1 MDIDFFKAMIIPL
14 YAGSA
19 SLLIA
24 LINRNINV
32 SERMRSIT
40 GEIIRSHCSDT
51 RSENLARQSDIF
63 WERYLVNTAAITGIF
78 VSMLVYT
85 LMFASAALSNS
96 QPKPSFTVAT
106 ALFWVGGAIT
116 GVSFVLV
123 LVDFWRSAL
132 SLGHEKEHATAV
144 HDQRQAIGARTGG
157 RRYRKVTVGRLL

>member
-1 MDIDFFKAMIIPL
+1 MDIDFFRAMIIPL

-32 SERMRSIT
+32 SERMRYIT
-40 GEIIRSHCSDT
+40 GEIIRSVCSDK

-85 LMFASAALSNS
+85 LMFATAALSNS
-96 QPKPSFTVAT
+96 RPKPSFSTAT
-106 ALFWVGGAIT
+106 ALFWIGGAIT

-123 LVDFWRSAL
+123 LIDFWRSAQ
-132 SLGHEKEHATAV
+132 SLGQEKEHATSV
-144 HDQRQAIGARTGG
+144 HRERATAEGISR
-157 RRYRKVTVGRLL
+157 RRYRKVSAGRFL

>member
-40 GEIIRSHCSDT
+40 GEIIRSVCSDK

-63 WERYLVNTAAITGIF
+63 WGRYLVNTAAITGIF
-78 VSMLVYT
+78 ASMLVYT

-96 QPKPSFTVAT
+96 QPKPNFSAAA
-106 ALFWVGGAIT
+106 ALFWLGGAIT
-116 GVSFVLV
+116 SVSFVLV
-123 LVDFWRSAL
+123 LVDFWRSAQ
-132 SLGHEKEHATAV
+132 SLGHEKEHATLVHRERAAAEAV
-144 HDQRQAIGARTGG
+144 TG
-157 RRYRKVTVGRLL
+157 RRYRKVSAGRFL

>member
-32 SERMRSIT
+32 SERMRDIT
-40 GEIIRSHCSDT
+40 GEIIRSVCSDK
-51 RSENLARQSDIF
+51 RSANLARQSDIF

-85 LMFASAALSNS
+85 LMFASAALSQS
-96 QPKPSFTVAT
+96 HPKPDFAVAT
-106 ALFWVGGAIT
+106 ALFWIGAAIT

-123 LVDFWRSAL
+123 LIDFWRSAL

-144 HDQRQAIGARTGG
+144 HDQRQTSGAQTVKRH
-157 RRYRKVTVGRLL
+157 RKVSAGRFL

>member
-40 GEIIRSHCSDT
+40 GEIIRSVCSDE

-85 LMFASAALSNS
+85 LMFASAALS
-96 QPKPSFTVAT
+96 QGHPKPNFGT
-106 ALFWVGGAIT
+106 AVTLFWVGGAIT

-123 LVDFWRSAL
+123 LTDFWRSAQ
-132 SLGHEKEHATAV
+132 SLGHEKEHAAAV
-144 HDQRQAIGARTGG
+144 HRARAAAEGSVG
-157 RRYRKVTVGRLL
+157 RRYRKASTGRLL